1 LRLHLRFSLTVLGFS
16 LSLLAFTKVVGG
28 HGICSFHS
36 LVHAALP
43 IHFKFVRTVRHGA
56 AWLFARSLRLHL
68 RFSLKRVI
76 LVWSMGLFHFWS
88 PQASLG
94 HGTKG

>member
-1 LRLHLRFSLTVLGFS
+1 MAFCSLVETASALFAHCSGLFT
-16 LSLLAFTKVVGG
+16 LSPRPPFPFTKVVGG

-43 IHFKFVRTVRHGA
+43 IHFKFARTVRHGA

-88 PQASLG
+88 P
-94 HGTKG
+94 